1 MRLFNIFVVCN
12 LVFSRGGISMKTLTS
27 ALEKVLADTYALF
40 LKTQNYH
47 WNIEGCCFKENH

>member
-1 MRLFNIFVVCN
+1 
-12 LVFSRGGISMKTLTS
+12 MKTLTG

-47 WNIEGCCFKENH
+47 WNIEGCCFKENHELFEKEYDDY